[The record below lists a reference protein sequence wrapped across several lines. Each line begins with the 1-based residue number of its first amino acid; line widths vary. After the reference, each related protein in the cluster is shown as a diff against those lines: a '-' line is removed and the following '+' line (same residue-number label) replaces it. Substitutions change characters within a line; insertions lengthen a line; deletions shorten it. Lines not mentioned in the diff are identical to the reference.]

1 MKLFSIIFGGVGL
14 ILLAVGAY
22 LYFREVTF
30 LKGAQQVTGRVT
42 NLYFS
47 ENTDNN
53 GGAYCPSVEFT
64 TKAGQ
69 TVSYDSNVCSDPPA
83 YQVGQ
88 QVKIYY
94 DPQKPQDA
102 QLTGLWGQ
110 YAAVL
115 ILFLIGV
122 PFSLIGVWTFF
133 RSSQ

>member
-22 LYFREVTF
+22 LYFREAAF
-30 LKGAQQVTGRVT
+30 LGRAQQATGRVT
-42 NLYFS
+42 DLYYS
-47 ENTDNN
+47 SDSD
-53 GGAYCPSVEFT
+53 GGGSYCPSVEFT
-64 TKAGQ
+64 TRAGQ

-88 QVKIYY
+88 QVRILY
-94 DPQKPQDA
+94 DPQHPQDA

-110 YAAVL
+110 YAAVI

-122 PFSLIGVWTFF
+122 PFSLIGVWMFF
-133 RSSQ
+133 RS